1 MIKILQILPT
11 DSPGIQQLADSIEN
25 SFPIEEFEVITAYL
39 NQTSYQHIS
48 SNTKYFNFD
57 KKETKGLRLKALW
70 KIFKYCRDEQFDIV
84 ITHRFKPLYLMLILN
99 RFLNISKCISVI
111 HGFDDFSRGY
121 RQLGLKLLWSKQWQ
135 FVAVSGAV
143 ANYLE
148 RLSTK
153 IGSYQVTTINNAIDV
168 AALTQSLKTT
178 QQSRSTLGLNAQFT
192 TFGTIGRL
200 IPLKGHI
207 QLIEALELVLKE
219 QPNSHLVII
228 GEGRCRTEIES
239 YLSSH
244 NLQTKVTLTGHL
256 DNAADYLKGFDIFV
270 LPSLKEG
277 FGMAILEAMAAKL
290 PVIASRTGGIPY
302 VLGELGHLVSPLDYP
317 QNLASTM
324 LELANLTDD
333 EKRKEGDALYK
344 RLLDQF
350 DEPCYQRK
358 WLELIKK

>member
-25 SFPIEEFEVITAYL
+25 SLPNEEFEVITAYL
-39 NQTSYQHIS
+39 NPTSSQHFS
-48 SNTKYFNFD
+48 SCTKHFNFD

-70 KIFKYCRDEQFDIV
+70 EIFKYCRDEQFDIV

-99 RFLNISKCISVI
+99 KFLNIPKCISVI

-121 RQLGLKLLWSKQWQ
+121 RCLTLKLLWSKQWQ
-135 FVAVSGAV
+135 FIAISGAV

-153 IGSYQVTTINNAIDV
+153 TGTHQITTINNAIDV
-168 AALTQSLKTT
+168 TALTQSLKTK
-178 QQSRSTLGLNAQFT
+178 QQSRSALGLDPQFT

-207 QLIEALELVLKE
+207 HLIKAFERVLKE
-219 QPNSHLVII
+219 RPNSHLVII
-228 GEGRCRTEIES
+228 GEGRCRSEIES

-244 NLQTKVTLTGHL
+244 NLQTNVTLTGHL
-256 DNAADYLKGFDIFV
+256 DNAADYLKGFDIFI

-277 FGMAILEAMAAKL
+277 FGMVILEAMAAKL

-302 VLGELGHLVSPLDYP
+302 ILGELGHLVSPLDYP
-317 QNLASTM
+317 QKLASTM
-324 LELANLTDD
+324 LEQANLTDG
-333 EKRKEGDALYK
+333 ERRKEGEALYR

-350 DEPCYQRK
+350 DEPYYQRK